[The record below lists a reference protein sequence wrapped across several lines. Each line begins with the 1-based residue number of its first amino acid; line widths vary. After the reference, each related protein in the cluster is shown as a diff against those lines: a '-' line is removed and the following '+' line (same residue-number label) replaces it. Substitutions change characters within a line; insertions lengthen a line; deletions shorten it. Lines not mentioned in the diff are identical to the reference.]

1 MLSKI
6 MKQFRG
12 LNVFIETSYAM
23 DFGALVLPDGKYNE
37 YLDKLA
43 QTARSMFSPINV
55 DRPRRVLL
63 RCSTRF
69 VNGSS
74 LPKSRTI
81 VVLLACVEHRPSG

>member
-12 LNVFIETSYAM
+12 LNIFIETSYAM

-37 YLDKLA
+37 YLDKLV

-55 DRPRRVLL
+55 DRPRHVLL
-63 RCSTRF
+63 RCSTEF
-69 VNGSS
+69 VNGSGR
-74 LPKSRTI
+74 PKSQTI
-81 VVLLACVEHRPSG
+81 VCRM

>member
-1 MLSKI
+1 MRI

-12 LNVFIETSYAM
+12 LNVFIKTNFAM
-23 DFGALVLPDGKYNE
+23 DFGALMLPDVKYNE

-63 RCSTRF
+63 RCSTEF
-69 VNGSS
+69 VNESGR
-74 LPKSRTI
+74 PKSRTI
-81 VVLLACVEHRPSG
+81 VECSSIGLRGT